1 MSDYISPGYFYNLES
16 CVKKLC
22 LITSLRTSLNAFY
35 VYFYMLQPVKMLD
48 DFLRLAKENTARN
61 LETCGVLAGS
71 LVIPMSV
78 NNKFNVIC
86 MSCLINNTSCFQRN
100 RVFHLT
106 TLIIPKQESTSDS
119 VRYLLLLFINAL

>member
-1 MSDYISPGYFYNLES
+1 MSDYISTGYFCNLKS
-16 CVKKLC
+16 CVEKLR

-35 VYFYMLQPVKMLD
+35 VYLYMLQPVKMLD

-86 MSCLINNTSCFQRN
+86 MSCLVNNTLCSQRN

-119 VRYLLLLFINAL
+119 VRYLLLFLINAL